1 MKNIEAILAEAGIET
16 TDEQKKAISEA
27 VKENYKPVADWQK
40 QVDKVK
46 DLQET
51 LDTTQ
56 AELKKFEGVNKDEL
70 ESKIKELNETIKKNA
85 EEYDAKIAERDFN
98 DIIEKAIA
106 AAKGK
111 NTKAIRAL
119 LDIDSLKAS
128 KNQEA
133 DLTKAIEDLAKAED
147 SKMLFGEPEPKKT
160 GTGDPIGTVTKDG
173 TGQPTETMASA
184 LAAHYSNK

>member
-147 SKMLFGEPEPKKT
+147 SKMLFGEPEPQKK
-160 GTGDPIGTVTKDG
+160 GTGNPIGTVTKDG
-173 TGQPTETMASA
+173 TGAEADSLGSA
-184 LAAHYSNK
+184 LAAHYAQ

>member
-70 ESKIKELNETIKKNA
+70 ENKIKELNETIKKNA
-85 EEYDAKIAERDFN
+85 EAYDAKIAERDFN

-133 DLTKAIEDLAKAED
+133 DLSKAIEDLAKAED

-173 TGQPTETMASA
+173 TGQATETMASA
-184 LAAHYSNK
+184 LAAHYAAK